1 MLSRDFHSK
10 TTVATWNHILL
21 GEVKVLNTCHAS
33 QSHVKLFILKWQP
46 DVNEKNARFSMQIS
60 PLQWFYLLQCTC
72 YKLIYIPEQFF
83 FNGIYS
89 KDAMFFATE
98 FTAETIS
105 FTFWKENS
113 LKITAILKL
122 GGRLTFQGR
131 VNTFGSW
138 WRDVQSSI
146 NENFLPSCFTCNG

>member
-46 DVNEKNARFSMQIS
+46 DANEKTRAFLCKFLRFSDFTYHNARAIN
-60 PLQWFYLLQCTC
+60 WFIFLNS
-72 YKLIYIPEQFF
+72 F
-83 FNGIYS
+83 FNGFCS

-98 FTAETIS
+98 FTSETIS

-146 NENFLPSCFTCNG
+146 NETFLPSCFTIL